1 MKSSVA
7 IFKTNV
13 LEPPV
18 AKLLVRS
25 LKQLLPG
32 SKINFD
38 LEDCD
43 NILRIET
50 SVPVNVLEVT
60 HLMRQNGF
68 AATILS

>member
-1 MKSSVA
+1 MKSSVE

-13 LEPPV
+13 LEPLS
-18 AKLLVRS
+18 ARELIRS

-32 SKINFD
+32 SKVNFD

-50 SVPVNVLEVT
+50 SKPINTLAVAR
-60 HLMRQNGF
+60 LMRQNGF
-68 AATILS
+68 AVTILS

>member
-1 MKSSVA
+1 MKSSVE

-18 AKLLVRS
+18 AKALVRS
-25 LKQLLPG
+25 LKRLLPG
-32 SKINFD
+32 SRVNFD

-50 SVPVNVLEVT
+50 SRPINTGIVT
-60 HLMRQNGF
+60 RLMQQNGF
-68 AATILS
+68 AVTILS